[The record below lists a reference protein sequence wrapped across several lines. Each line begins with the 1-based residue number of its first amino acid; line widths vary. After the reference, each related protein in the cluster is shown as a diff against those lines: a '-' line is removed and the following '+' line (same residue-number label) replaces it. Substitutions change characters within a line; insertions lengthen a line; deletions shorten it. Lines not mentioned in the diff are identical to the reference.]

1 MSGLYMRAA
10 IVDDDGKDR
19 ERLYGFIQRYQQE
32 TGVKIQTELFTG
44 SLEFLERFRADF
56 DIIFLDIEMSGM
68 DGHETAHE
76 VRRTDE
82 AAGIIFIT
90 NMAQYAIR
98 GYEVNAIDF
107 MVKPVNYF
115 NFADKLKRAI
125 DFSARRAKQDIVL
138 KGKEEIVRM
147 PVSDLFYAEKDG
159 NNLVYHTRSGDF
171 RERGSIQALKTKLSD
186 SAFVECISGC
196 LVNLAHVERLGK
208 DTVLVSGRELPV
220 SRRLKKE
227 FVQRFMDYAQCVQE
241 CALYRG
247 KQQCIRR
254 LHGS

>member
-56 DIIFLDIEMSGM
+56 DIIFLDIEMPGM

-90 NMAQYAIR
+90 NMAQYAVE
-98 GYEVNAIDF
+98 GYEVSAMDF
-107 MVKPVNYF
+107 MVKPVRYDNL
-115 NFADKLKRAI
+115 KLKLERAEKKLEGKGEDRFLVRGKNGPVVI
-125 DFSARRAKQDIVL
+125 CVPDIRYVEVTDHMLTFYTNEGAIKVTGSLKEIEKRLEGRDFSRAN
-138 KGKEEIVRM
+138 
-147 PVSDLFYAEKDG
+147 SCY
-159 NNLVYHTRSGDF
+159 
-171 RERGSIQALKTKLSD
+171 
-186 SAFVECISGC
+186 
-196 LVNLAHVERLGK
+196 LVNLKYVTGASDGMVTVGGDRLSISRARRKSFMSDLADYLG
-208 DTVLVSGRELPV
+208 GRV
-220 SRRLKKE
+220 
-227 FVQRFMDYAQCVQE
+227 
-241 CALYRG
+241 
-247 KQQCIRR
+247 
-254 LHGS
+254 